1 MTRSIADA
9 LQRMAAM
16 RSKSHMGYQ
25 SFGNLVTVKENAVSQ
40 SAGTAQTESVT
51 IEEAIKH
58 TRV

>member
-25 SFGNLVTVKENAVSQ
+25 SFGNLVTVKDNAVSQ

-51 IEEAIKH
+51 IE
-58 TRV
+58 